1 MFQKIFFLLLA
12 GAVGTGARYGLSGLV
27 QRNST
32 TVWFPWST
40 LAINISGCF
49 VAGLL
54 WTLFEERWLI
64 PPEVRTVILVGFM
77 GAFTTFSSYIL
88 ESCLMLRAADWL
100 GASVYM
106 LLQNAVGIAALL
118 SGMFA
123 ARLI

>member
-27 QRNST
+27 QRNSS
-32 TVWFPWST
+32 TVWLPWST
-40 LAINISGCF
+40 LAVNISGCF

-54 WTLFEERWLI
+54 WTLFEERWPI
-64 PPEVRTVILVGFM
+64 PPEVRTVVLVGFM

-106 LLQNAVGIAALL
+106 LLQNVVGIVALL

>member
-1 MFQKIFFLLLA
+1 MFHKIFFLLLA

-27 QRNST
+27 QRNSSSI
-32 TVWFPWST
+32 WLPWST
-40 LAINISGCF
+40 LAVNISGCF

-54 WTLFEERWLI
+54 WTLFEERWPI
-64 PPEVRTVILVGFM
+64 PSEVRTVVLVGFM

-88 ESCLMLRAADWL
+88 ESCLMLRAADWF

-106 LLQNAVGIAALL
+106 LLQNVVGIAALL
-118 SGMFA
+118 GGMFV